1 MANCESILELLILKL
16 FIFPVIWYRSPNVVN
31 SCHVVL
37 QVVIPS
43 ILSIADMTSVFDFQ
57 VSISVVSPQLI
68 LSVSDVFTV
77 VALHTDALVDHS
89 DVSIKKE
96 FSFETFLTLI
106 TIKQDLVMNSTYVGS
121 QVRFLTE
128 F

>member
-1 MANCESILELLILKL
+1 MANSESSLELLILEL
-16 FIFPVIWYRSPNVVN
+16 LVFPVIWYRSPNVVN
-31 SCHVVL
+31 SGHVVL
-37 QVVIPS
+37 QVVIS
-43 ILSIADMTSVFDFQ
+43 SVLSIADMTSVFDFQ

-68 LSVSDVFTV
+68 LSVRDVFTV

>member
-1 MANCESILELLILKL
+1 M
-16 FIFPVIWYRSPNVVN
+16 N
-31 SCHVVL
+31 SGHVVL
-37 QVVIPS
+37 QVVIS
-43 ILSIADMTSVFDFQ
+43 SVLSIADMTSVFDFQ

-77 VALHTDALVDHS
+77 VALQTDALVDHS

>member
-1 MANCESILELLILKL
+1 MAKSLKLLIFELL
-16 FIFPVIWYRSPNVVN
+16 IFPVIWYRSPNVVN
-31 SCHVVL
+31 SGHVVL
-37 QVVIPS
+37 QVVISS

-68 LSVSDVFTV
+68 LSVSDVITV
-77 VALHTDALVDHS
+77 VALQTDALVDHS

>member
-1 MANCESILELLILKL
+1 MLVFS
-16 FIFPVIWYRSPNVVN
+16 VIWHRRPNVVN

-43 ILSIADMTSVFDFQ
+43 VLSIADLTSVFYFQ

-68 LSVSDVFTV
+68 LSVSNVFTV
-77 VALHTDALVDHS
+77 ITLHTDALVDHT

-106 TIKQDLVMNSTYVGS
+106 TIEQDLVMNSTYMGS

-128 F
+128 FQFTLVALE